1 MTGSYSQG
9 KQHTPSGNQCSHF
22 CCQSTQVHWLFWKLK
37 MVDKHS
43 LNNRFKC
50 TVIYQKIKN
59 PQRPKIKVKQVPQ
72 KEISK
77 ELSKALWN
85 FAKIQWLWAP
95 VFRASWE
102 TGTRRQ
108 SLKPLPARQRD

>member
-1 MTGSYSQG
+1 
-9 KQHTPSGNQCSHF
+9 
-22 CCQSTQVHWLFWKLK
+22 

-77 ELSKALWN
+77 ELSKAL
-85 FAKIQWLWAP
+85 
-95 VFRASWE
+95 
-102 TGTRRQ
+102 
-108 SLKPLPARQRD
+108 